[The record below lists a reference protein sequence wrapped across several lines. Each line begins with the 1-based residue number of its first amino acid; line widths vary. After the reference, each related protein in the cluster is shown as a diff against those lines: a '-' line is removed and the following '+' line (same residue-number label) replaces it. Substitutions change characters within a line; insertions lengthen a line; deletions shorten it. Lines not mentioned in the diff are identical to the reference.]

1 MVPPTS
7 NGISRVPLYS
17 GYWSLTLVFAYRT
30 LTFYGVLSHTLLLTF
45 VILIPVH
52 NPESISTLG
61 LASSA
66 FARHY
71 LRNLF

>member
-7 NGISRVPLYS
+7 HGIPRAPRYS
-17 GYWSLTLVFAYRT
+17 GSRRLRTDAAYVTLTLS
-30 LTFYGVLSHTLLLTF
+30 GGLSHTLRL
-45 VILIPVH
+45 PVLMLFAVL

-66 FARHY
+66 FAHHY
-71 LRNLF
+71 LRNLV